1 MTFKYN
7 NAYIKDAATVA
18 GPYEKKGPLR
28 QYFDKTY
35 DDLYFGEDSWE
46 QAEIKLVRDS
56 LNILLR
62 KVSLTKND
70 VDLVIGG
77 DLLNQISASTYGAN
91 GYGKSFIGIYG
102 ACSSSVLGMIIGSN
116 FVDDGRV
123 NNAIV
128 TISSHN
134 MSSEKQFRNPTEYG
148 APKPKSATFTAT
160 GSASVMI
167 TNEKNKIKIESATLG
182 RIIDYEQND
191 PNDMG
196 RVMAPAAIDTL
207 KRHLDDLGRKTDYY
221 DLILTGD
228 LGRYGKDILKDY
240 MAVNYDM
247 ELNNYDDCGAML
259 YDYENQEEVLA
270 GGSGPVCSALV
281 NFGYIFN
288 QMRIGRL
295 KRVLLIA
302 TGALFSPTLLYQKQN
317 INSIAHAISLEVL

>member
-1 MTFKYN
+1 MSISYREIIN
-7 NAYIKDAATVA
+7 NFNETKDIKS
-18 GPYEKKGPLR
+18 LI
-28 QYFDKTY
+28 
-35 DDLYFGEDSWE
+35 DSNDNRKN
-46 QAEIKLVRDS
+46 IIGNVINKIF
-56 LNILLR
+56 NILKR
-62 KVSLTKND
+62 EEKVIL
-70 VDLVIGG
+70 LV
-77 DLLNQISASTYGAN
+77 
-91 GYGKSFIGIYG
+91 
-102 ACSSSVLGMIIGSN
+102 
-116 FVDDGRV
+116 
-123 NNAIV
+123 
-128 TISSHN
+128 
-134 MSSEKQFRNPTEYG
+134 P
-148 APKPKSATFTAT
+148 
-160 GSASVMI
+160 I
-167 TNEKNKIKIESATLG
+167 TNEKNNIRIESATLG

-207 KRHLDDLGRKTDYY
+207 KRHLDDLGRKADYY

-288 QMRIGRL
+288 QMRTGKL